1 MNELYLDIHGIKLHI
16 SCDRHEII
24 ENIERD
30 FSYFRAQT
38 PALPNFHIESY
49 LKSDY
54 QEKKPAGFPWMKTK
68 EFLCYEKQGEKRV
81 LYSSGDLVIL
91 DYKKN
96 IAQVFSKTSSRL
108 HERVF
113 TLLLSIIGELGEK
126 RGLHRIHALG
136 ISRKGKGGLVLAP
149 EGGGKTT
156 LALSLL
162 NSGDFKLVSDDTPLL
177 DRNLL
182 LHPFPLRIGVRL
194 GTHLDI
200 PPQYLRPFE
209 RMKHANKILIDID
222 FYRDKIEKD
231 PVSLSWI
238 LFSKISKNQ
247 KETCSIEKISRLSLF
262 LLLLKYLVIGRGVCQ
277 LEEFFIK
284 KDFRDLCLK
293 FMILKERLFISF
305 RIAIK
310 FKPYIVSLSSD
321 TKKNADMIGS
331 FVPGFQ

>member
-1 MNELYLDIHGIKLHI
+1 MNELYLNIHGIKLQI

-38 PALPNFHIESY
+38 LALPYFHIKSY

-54 QEKKPAGFPWMKTK
+54 QEKRPTGLPWMKTK
-68 EFLCYEKQGEKRV
+68 EFLCYEKQGKKGV

-96 IAQVFSKTSSRL
+96 IAQVFSKKLSRL

-126 RGLHRIHALG
+126 QGLHRIHALG

-156 LALSLL
+156 LALGLL
-162 NSGDFKLVSDDTPLL
+162 NSGDFKLISEDTPLL
-177 DRNLL
+177 DRKLL
-182 LHPFPLRIGVRL
+182 LHPFPLRIGVRS
-194 GTHLDI
+194 GTNLDI

-209 RMKHANKILIDID
+209 RMKHANKVLIDID
-222 FYRDKIEKD
+222 YYRNKIEKD
-231 PVSLSWI
+231 PVPLSCV
-238 LFSKISKNQ
+238 LFSKIPKKQ
-247 KETCSIEKISRLSLF
+247 KETCSIEKISRLSLL

-284 KDFRDLCLK
+284 KDIRDFCSK
-293 FMILKERLFISF
+293 FMILKERFLISF

-321 TKKNADMIGS
+321 PKKNADMIGS
-331 FVPGFQ
+331 FVRGFQ